1 MAKKIN
7 KPGLPSVIDLIS
19 GIFPTSQLE
28 KAFPEPQQ
36 VSTKLISE
44 SERDK
49 LIERTVLARGN
60 DNTNRAVSFVDY
72 IRRTAMMS
80 AQNRVENAQILQLAP
95 EIQQAIAIIWS
106 AIMAPNDL
114 KASKVEVFTK
124 CKRISADQDAKIRRK
139 LTDFFDGHLNLSTAI
154 PEWGAEAMHKSGAKP
169 FLLLPVNTLQ
179 KKFQEDVNP
188 LNGSTESYR
197 GEFERLSKLSI
208 FGFGDDDLDKS
219 YDTIVAATESYSAA
233 SLNPVA
239 ENLKLTKNNSLRG
252 AVATAKYKDFVKSV
266 ISTESLSMVDNP
278 DATALSI
285 AKTRV
290 TRKSMTKKMAAYYSE
305 KPTDSIVVNAND
317 SVIDHPILLELT
329 KEAVIPIF
337 APGNPNDPIGY
348 IVILDDY
355 GHPTNVTEFADK
367 GLNTR
372 FSAGNNTN
380 NFNQLFQAFG
390 YGNNP
395 NLQNGNGMTVRDH
408 DVMADIYKN
417 IVEAHIKDRL
427 ANGGLANV
435 DIGTNE
441 TVFRFLFSRY
451 LQKRRTKMLF
461 VPNELLTYFTFK
473 RDANG
478 IGVSKL
484 EEIKHILSL
493 RTTLLTCRLLTAV
506 DASIARKNI
515 AINIPPEFEG
525 DILEHIYNVL
535 NATIQK
541 ETFQF
546 GYDPDAIAAQV
557 AEKKFSVSITGVP
570 EFDYSINSQVV
581 EKAKAEIDEQLFDSL
596 TKLFILGLDIPPS
609 AINALSEDE
618 YSRSVATMNL
628 FFSRKVVAWQQVVCE
643 CIGKLV
649 RDFVTFSGPLR
660 QDLRDILKTGADDG
674 KTVDK
679 IKVNDGTTTSSRT
692 DITVVDDDDLI
703 REVIEGLTISL
714 PSPNVAPDNAHLD
727 TVEKM
732 LDNIDKLVSM
742 GLPDEFA
749 GDNQDVGRVLT
760 MSRAATKVSIAQS
773 LFKTLGF
780 GDMHIPTPDEI
791 DLNALLGFKTTL
803 TNAAA
808 ALNQADKLLV
818 SAMGK
823 DTLGGDDT
831 QVAPDDDGMGG
842 DDTSGN
848 GDDFLG
854 QTGGD
859 PGLDA
864 QTGGDAG
871 GDPEG
876 SGEPPAGQAEPPAGE
891 DVPDPNGQS
900 LV

>member
-1 MAKKIN
+1 MAKKLN
-7 KPGLPSVIDLIS
+7 KSGLAPVIDLIS
-19 GIFPTSQLE
+19 GIFPTSKLE
-28 KAFPEPQQ
+28 SAFPAPKAAN
-36 VSTKLISE
+36 TKLISD

-49 LIERTVLARGN
+49 LIERTVMTRGN
-60 DNTNRAVSFVDY
+60 DVSNHAVSFVDY

-95 EIQQAIAIIWS
+95 EIQQAISIIWS

-114 KASKVEVFTK
+114 KASKVECFTR
-124 CKRISADQDAKIRRK
+124 CKRISADQDAKIRRH
-139 LTDFFDGHLNLSTAI
+139 LTDFFDGYLNLSTAI

-179 KKFQEDVNP
+179 KKFSDTESGLTGSTENYKAEYEKLSKISLFGFSSGD
-188 LNGSTESYR
+188 LERSYDSLAASTESYS
-197 GEFERLSKLSI
+197 G
-208 FGFGDDDLDKS
+208 
-219 YDTIVAATESYSAA
+219 A
-233 SLNPVA
+233 SLATLSGVTQPP
-239 ENLKLTKNNSLRG
+239 KSHKTNSSE
-252 AVATAKYKDFVKSV
+252 YKKFVESV

-285 AKTRV
+285 AQSRV
-290 TRKSMTKKMAAYYSE
+290 KRKSISKKMAAYYSE
-305 KPTDSIVVNAND
+305 KPTDSIVVNAD
-317 SVIDHPILLELT
+317 DHVIDHPILLELT

-427 ANGGLANV
+427 EHGGLSNV
-435 DIGTNE
+435 NIGTNE

-506 DASIARKNI
+506 DASIARKNL
-515 AINIPPEFEG
+515 AINIPPDFEG
-525 DILEHIYNVL
+525 DVLEHIYNVL

-581 EKAKAEIDEQLFDSL
+581 EKPKAEIDEQLFEAL

-628 FFSRKVVAWQQVVCE
+628 FFSRKVVGWQQVVCE
-643 CIGKLV
+643 CIGKLI

-660 QDLRDILKTGADDG
+660 EKIKDILKSGSDAGKSDDE
-674 KTVDK
+674 K
-679 IKVNDGTTTSSRT
+679 IKTNDGTITSGKG
-692 DITVVDDDDLI
+692 DITVEDSDDLI
-703 REVIEGLTISL
+703 REVIEGITISL
-714 PSPNVAPDNAHLD
+714 PSPNVAPDNAQLD
-727 TVEKM
+727 TVEKL
-732 LDNIDKLVSM
+732 LDNVDKLVTM
-742 GLPDEFA
+742 GLPDDFA
-749 GDNQDVGRVLT
+749 GDNQDIGRVLT
-760 MSRAATKVSIAQS
+760 MSRAVAKVSIAQS

-780 GDMHIPTPDEI
+780 GDMVIPTPNEL
-791 DLNALLGFKTTL
+791 DLGSILNYRTSL

-808 ALNQADKLLV
+808 AVNQADKIFV
-818 SAMGK
+818 KAMGK
-823 DTLGGDDT
+823 DTLGGDDA
-831 QVAPDDDGMGG
+831 QAPDAGMDDG
-842 DDTSGN
+842 DTAGN
-848 GDDFLG
+848 GEDFLD

-859 PGLDA
+859 PSLDSPEGGD
-864 QTGGDAG
+864 TGGDPAG
-871 GDPEG
+871 GETAPEG
-876 SGEPPAGQAEPPAGE
+876 TPSPQGDGG